1 MYVYIHTKDIHKKIG
16 DIPMVLYI
24 YKTIFIYI
32 HTYTHVHTHILH
44 NGGQCFS
51 LYNHSIF
58 VNCILL

>member
-32 HTYTHVHTHILH
+32 HTYTHVHTHTKKGI
-44 NGGQCFS
+44 
-51 LYNHSIF
+51 YNKIRRTYS
-58 VNCILL
+58 